1 MYMSEQKASMIIH
14 CFLRNSLNT
23 WQIWDA
29 EELLNMLEWWNI
41 EYDDWVQDNRLVAN
55 HHIF

>member
-14 CFLRNSLNT
+14 RFLRNSLNT

-41 EYDDWVQDNRLVAN
+41 EYDDWAQDNRLVAN
-55 HHIF
+55 HQIF